1 MYSRSSDWE
10 YMCSNRAK
18 SDPTSECPLPATEW
32 QLVQPY
38 FGKSSLPRAIAIDL
52 AATLPCTSAL
62 AAQLAG
68 A

>member
-1 MYSRSSDWE
+1 M
-10 YMCSNRAK
+10 
-18 SDPTSECPLPATEW
+18 T
-32 QLVQPY
+32 
-38 FGKSSLPRAIAIDL
+38 KSSLPRAIAIDL